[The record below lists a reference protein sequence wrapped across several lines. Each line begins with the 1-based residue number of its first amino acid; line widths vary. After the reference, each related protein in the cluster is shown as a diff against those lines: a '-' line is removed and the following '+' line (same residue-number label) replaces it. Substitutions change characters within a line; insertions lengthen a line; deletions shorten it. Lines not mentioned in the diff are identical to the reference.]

1 MRTVEIE
8 KRWLEL
14 LTLALDRVYVLR
26 GQIVHGAATRGS
38 KLNRAVLKQSGQVLE
53 GLLPPMLH
61 LAIEHG
67 DRGPHDGA

>member
-1 MRTVEIE
+1 MTIYME

-14 LTLALDRVYVLR
+14 LHLALDRVYVFC

-38 KLNRAVLKQSGQVLE
+38 SLNPAVLRQCSQVLE

-61 LAIEHG
+61 VAIES
-67 DRGPHDGA
+67 AVFCKSQ